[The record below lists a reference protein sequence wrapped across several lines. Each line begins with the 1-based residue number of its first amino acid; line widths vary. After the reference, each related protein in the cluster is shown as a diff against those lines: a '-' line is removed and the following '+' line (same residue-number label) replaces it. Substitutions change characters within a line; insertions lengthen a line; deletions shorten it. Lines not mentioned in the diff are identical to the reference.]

1 MGEEKDLSTTKK
13 RGRPKSGEQSSSSSG
28 RPKASS
34 TTNAGGVTQKKK
46 RPTGNSSKK
55 AQVVAAATEFANKA
69 NKAKSTSKSTINFDE
84 NVSPKVDAQ
93 VENNVQFDANV
104 DASTTAGEVASGGID
119 ASINVSSDL
128 GESDVSNESLDMN
141 GIESDDLNGDV
152 NAEINADVGA
162 DISASA
168 DLDLNVANEK
178 DAINDNA
185 LSGEEESGLD
195 LQEGQNENN
204 LSDNEPQN
212 EPQIEESGEE
222 NHNEQEEEKAG
233 EEVKADKQEEVS
245 ELDLTLD
252 DSELEQLKAKK
263 KKKKRKGGGA
273 DLGGGINPDSS
284 DEAGL
289 QGKQQK
295 KKKWWLLLLLL
306 LLLLIGGLVF
316 LFRDV
321 LFPPK
326 PIVIVPQGMIIDIKE
341 TGINQFGMK
350 EFIFKPGDTIEFNN
364 ALSVGSERTVEK
376 EDGTKEELSP
386 FSLRLRFYIEYQG
399 EQYQAFIEDI
409 HNSKDATIK
418 KYYDWYYWY
427 DIAIPGAPY
436 KKIIESIKLSATGI
450 GNEWQ
455 GREVKLVLE
464 YQTVVPVL
472 ETIQEDFEYEYD
484 PEWAELI
491 ADIYKDYTT

>member
-1 MGEEKDLSTTKK
+1 MDEEKDLSTTKK
-13 RGRPKSGEQSSSSSG
+13 RGRPKSGEQSSSSGG
-28 RPKASS
+28 RPKANN
-34 TTNAGGVTQKKK
+34 TQKTKGVTQK

-55 AQVVAAATEFANKA
+55 AQVVAAATESANKA

-84 NVSPKVDAQ
+84 DISPKVDAQ

-104 DASTTAGEVASGGID
+104 DASTTAGEVAGGGIN
-119 ASINVSSDL
+119 ASINVSNDL
-128 GESDVSNESLDMN
+128 CESDVSNESLDMN
-141 GIESDDLNGDV
+141 GIDSDDLNGDV
-152 NAEINADVGA
+152 NAEINADLGA

-178 DAINDNA
+178 DVIIDDAS
-185 LSGEEESGLD
+185 SGEGSGLD
-195 LQEGQNENN
+195 LQESQNENN

-222 NHNEQEEEKAG
+222 NQNEQAEGTAG
-233 EEVKADKQEEVS
+233 EDVKADKQEEVR
-245 ELDLTLD
+245 ELDLTVD

-263 KKKKRKGGGA
+263 KKKKRKGGSA
-273 DLGGGINPDSS
+273 DLDGGINPDSS

-306 LLLLIGGLVF
+306 LLLLIGGLMF

-341 TGINQFGMK
+341 TGTNQFGMK

-418 KYYDWYYWY
+418 KYNDWYYWY
-427 DIAIPGAPY
+427 DIAIPGAAY

-464 YQTVVPVL
+464 YQTVIPVQK
-472 ETIQEDFEYEYD
+472 TIDEDFEYDYD
-484 PEWAELI
+484 PEWAVLVT
-491 ADIYKDYTT
+491 DIYNDYIK